1 MTSDARQTGRYVQQ
15 KQSPSGGGDE
25 LLQLTQ
31 HWLALAL
38 EGDHDAFSRLY
49 QLHGPRV
56 KVYFHR
62 SGFGPAE
69 ADDLTQDTFIRVYRS
84 LHTFDP
90 KRGKFR
96 TWVSTIA
103 RNVARRRWSRR
114 NEATS
119 FDPELAEETLFGE
132 DNPTAAIETR
142 ERIEAVRDC
151 ISRLNKELGQ
161 VVTLRYVRGLTTRA
175 IGAEMK
181 MAEATVRLRLG
192 EAQGLLQRCLQGKGV
207 LE

>member
-1 MTSDARQTGRYVQQ
+1 MTSDARQTGQYVQQ
-15 KQSPSGGGDE
+15 EQSSPGGGDE
-25 LLQLTQ
+25 LLQLTH

-38 EGDHDAFSRLY
+38 EGDHDAFAHLY

-56 KVYFHR
+56 KVYFQR
-62 SGFGPAE
+62 SGFAPAE

-114 NEATS
+114 NEAS
-119 FDPELAEETLFGE
+119 NFDPELAEETLYGD

-151 ISRLNKELGQ
+151 ITMLDKELGQ
-161 VVTLRYVRGLTTRA
+161 IVALRYVRGLTTRA
-175 IGAEMK
+175 IGSEMK
-181 MAEATVRLRLG
+181 MAEATVRLRLS
-192 EAQGLLQRCLQGKGV
+192 EARGVLQRCLQGKGV